1 MNLELSSQHLA
12 QMDMDGGSQGG
23 AAGAGGL
30 PRVRRNGILT
40 LEVLGSRGEPQA
52 QLEVLQGGSPGATRR
67 DGGRAPVGSE
77 FSTGLCWA
85 LNARPRCHHAQ
96 EPHRRGGALSVIT
109 PRSLTAHASGG
120 HAV

>member
-1 MNLELSSQHLA
+1 MQETLHKYDVLI
-12 QMDMDGGSQGG
+12 
-23 AAGAGGL
+23 L
-30 PRVRRNGILT
+30 PSLLVLPLCRVLVARSILT